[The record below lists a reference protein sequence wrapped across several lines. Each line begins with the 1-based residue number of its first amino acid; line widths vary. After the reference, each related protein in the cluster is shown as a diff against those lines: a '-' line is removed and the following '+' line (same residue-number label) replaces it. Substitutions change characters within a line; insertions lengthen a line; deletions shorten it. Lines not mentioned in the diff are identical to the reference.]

1 MKSGLL
7 QRENDRHASLAE
19 HMQDC
24 FCTVMKIVNN
34 RSSSNKNRHKQYDLQ
49 FITINMSHVVKHLVR
64 ESIKENKLLNH
75 NTAKLTQHPH
85 KKNF

>member
-7 QRENDRHASLAE
+7 QRENDRHVSLAE

-34 RSSSNKNRHKQYDLQ
+34 RSSSNKNRNKQYELQ
-49 FITINMSHVVKHLVR
+49 FISINMSHVVKHLVR
-64 ESIKENKLLNH
+64 ENIKENKLLNH
-75 NTAKLTQHPH
+75 TIATLTQHPH